1 MSSESFFSLFFIL
14 KKIESATC
22 LKQESGA
29 RLGKVVASFPHR
41 EHHRLHRILVR
52 TCNREGEKRKERRQG
67 EECELVCKC
76 DKFLMFREETGVG
89 GIEILRRYDDSKKKE
104 KGGVKG
110 KEKGGRG
117 KEEEEQEQEENAPEA
132 LRPDTLGQLTLRTN
146 TSA

>member
-1 MSSESFFSLFFIL
+1 MYDKCSWGEEGDVNRSSLIVFVQILLIPFFEVFNTLIQCLLNHFFPPFFIL

-41 EHHRLHRILVR
+41 EHHRLHRIFVR
-52 TCNREGEKRKERRQG
+52 TCNREGEKRKKRRQG

-89 GIEILRRYDDSKKKE
+89 GIEILRRYDDSKNKRKE
-104 KGGVKG
+104 WG
-110 KEKGGRG
+110 
-117 KEEEEQEQEENAPEA
+117 
-132 LRPDTLGQLTLRTN
+132 
-146 TSA
+146 

>member
-89 GIEILRRYDDSKKKE
+89 GIEILRRYDDSKKK
-104 KGGVKG
+104 KKRVGL
-110 KEKGGRG
+110 RG
-117 KEEEEQEQEENAPEA
+117 KRKEEGGKRRKNKNKRRMH
-132 LRPDTLGQLTLRTN
+132 LRPFVQTRWD
-146 TSA
+146 S